1 MNTPVSRRHS
11 QRRSRARTADVNPL
25 FRPPERRPDR
35 KTLQLCEQVKEALS
49 WVLGSATN
57 DDRLMLSYVQA
68 VEPLPGGRML
78 VKVAVPADVSV
89 PEAMTSLSA
98 AAPKL
103 RAEVARAI
111 TRRKAPELVYL
122 AVPAG

>member
-1 MNTPVSRRHS
+1 MY
-11 QRRSRARTADVNPL
+11 RTADVNPL
-25 FRPPERRPDR
+25 FRPAERRPDR

-49 WVLGSATN
+49 WVIGSISD
-57 DDRLMLSYVQA
+57 DDRLTLSYVQA

-78 VKVAVPADVSV
+78 VKVAVPADVSIT
-89 PEAMTSLSA
+89 EATADLAA
-98 AAPKL
+98 AAPAL
-103 RAEVARAI
+103 RAEVAQAV